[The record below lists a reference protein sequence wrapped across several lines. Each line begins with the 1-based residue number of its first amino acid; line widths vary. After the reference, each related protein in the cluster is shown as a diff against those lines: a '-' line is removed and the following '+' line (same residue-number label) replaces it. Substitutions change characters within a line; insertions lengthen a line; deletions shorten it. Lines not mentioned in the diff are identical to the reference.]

1 MKSKY
6 SDDFSKQNV
15 LTFFREN
22 GDFDIKNDPTK
33 IKNLGLD
40 DTIDFPILSLNK
52 KVFMS
57 KLPEGEISHNI
68 YGDVLDE
75 FNMPKA
81 FSMKMAMFALYADIK
96 HNLKKFTDVKEVME
110 HIFQTV
116 PIKLDEKQYILL
128 NKLETYTSSPG
139 ELTKYVENKDEL
151 EQSLKEKYSVYQLAE
166 LSNTSNFVVRTN
178 SYIKKGYKDE
188 FTQDLFSE
196 VDNKNNQPENNNI
209 TVKQEDNVSPKTK
222 VETEQPL
229 SKKEQSELIINE
241 LNSVTNKLMTVD
253 GRTDISIQEGINQ
266 FAVLADQLLTISN
279 KFNLNQLFKLTLED
293 EALGDLKHVKKALDM
308 KHGDNVEKVTFD
320 DFFNDD
326 KTPNNLTKYNL
337 LIGNN
342 HNVVSVIAGFKDNKK
357 LDKLY
362 DTYLV
367 QDALGNTPIADY
379 FAKDV
384 LHTDFDNSFH
394 KTLNSGRNMGSL
406 VGKILN
412 KELDDKTYEV
422 ILDKI
427 MQYSEPEE
435 NKKLT
440 GYALDEF
447 KNLFNVGIKNLQFLD
462 DVKEKIDQTITTNP
476 QFGSLVLSNTL
487 DTMITH
493 NNIDGINSVLTTI
506 KAQEQT
512 NPNIDSNFVKE
523 SYQKAL
529 GLPDN
534 IVGQLKVTQEDVDK
548 YDLEI
553 TKKQQSKIKSLKM

>member
-139 ELTKYVENKDEL
+139 ELTKYVENKNEL

-196 VDNKNNQPENNNI
+196 VDNKNNQPENNN
-209 TVKQEDNVSPKTK
+209 TTLKQENNHTTPK

-229 SKKEQSELIINE
+229 I
-241 LNSVTNKLMTVD
+241 
-253 GRTDISIQEGINQ
+253 
-266 FAVLADQLLTISN
+266 
-279 KFNLNQLFKLTLED
+279 
-293 EALGDLKHVKKALDM
+293 
-308 KHGDNVEKVTFD
+308 
-320 DFFNDD
+320 
-326 KTPNNLTKYNL
+326 
-337 LIGNN
+337 
-342 HNVVSVIAGFKDNKK
+342 
-357 LDKLY
+357 
-362 DTYLV
+362 
-367 QDALGNTPIADY
+367 
-379 FAKDV
+379 
-384 LHTDFDNSFH
+384 
-394 KTLNSGRNMGSL
+394 
-406 VGKILN
+406 
-412 KELDDKTYEV
+412 
-422 ILDKI
+422 
-427 MQYSEPEE
+427 
-435 NKKLT
+435 
-440 GYALDEF
+440 
-447 KNLFNVGIKNLQFLD
+447 
-462 DVKEKIDQTITTNP
+462 
-476 QFGSLVLSNTL
+476 
-487 DTMITH
+487 
-493 NNIDGINSVLTTI
+493 
-506 KAQEQT
+506 
-512 NPNIDSNFVKE
+512 
-523 SYQKAL
+523 
-529 GLPDN
+529 
-534 IVGQLKVTQEDVDK
+534 
-548 YDLEI
+548 
-553 TKKQQSKIKSLKM
+553 

>member
-52 KVFMS
+52 KVFM
-57 KLPEGEISHNI
+57 KRLPDGENSHNI

-75 FNMPKA
+75 FNIPKA

-139 ELTKYVENKDEL
+139 ELTKYVENKNEL

-188 FTQDLFSE
+188 FTQDLFGES
-196 VDNKNNQPENNNI
+196 NNTNNQLINNNMTKKEENI
-209 TVKQEDNVSPKTK
+209 LSNHK

-229 SKKEQSELIINE
+229 SKKEQSALIINK
-241 LNSVTNKLMTVD
+241 LNNITNKLMTAD
-253 GRTDISIQEGINQ
+253 GRTDISIQDGINH
-266 FAVLADQLLTISN
+266 FAILADQLLTISN
-279 KFNLNQLFKLTLED
+279 KFNLHQLFKLTLED
-293 EALGDLKHVKKALDM
+293 KALQDLKHVKKALDM
-308 KHGDNVEKVTFD
+308 KHSNNVEKITFD
-320 DFFNDD
+320 DFFNED

-342 HNVVSVIAGFKDNKK
+342 HNVVSIIAGFKDNKK
-357 LDKLY
+357 LNKLY

-379 FAKDV
+379 LIKDV

-422 ILDKI
+422 VLDKI
-427 MQYSEPEE
+427 MQYSIPEE

-462 DVKEKIDQTITTNP
+462 DIKEKIDQTVSTNP
-476 QFGSLVLSNTL
+476 RFGSLVLSNAL

-506 KAQEQT
+506 KAQAQT

-523 SYQKAL
+523 SYKKAL
-529 GLPDN
+529 DLPDY
-534 IVGQLKVTQEDVDK
+534 IVEQLKVTREDVER
-548 YDLEI
+548 YGLEI
-553 TKKQQSKIKSLKM
+553 TKKKQSKIRSLKI